1 MDKFIPDTKELVS
14 FLVALPLYDEEELIE
29 KHSVGVTAT
38 EYHLGTKIVAYHEL
52 PDRSKHGNVGLFDSK
67 TDKKEV
73 ECTFKKGKL
82 HGKYTF
88 VTSLYDT
95 SEFEFD
101 DGKIQRAT
109 FAGIND
115 DADSYIRLE
124 TYKNG
129 RLLEKDA
136 GNKIKRYIQTK
147 DGKTLRVKKVVL
159 SDRVIITE
167 CFASNGLKKYL
178 NLPFFEMK
186 TRVYGK
192 KGIVNQRTFIKE

>member
-52 PDRSKHGNVGLFDSK
+52 PDRSKHGKVGLFDSR

-88 VTSLYDT
+88 VTSLYDA

-115 DADSYIRLE
+115 DAGSYIRLE

>member
-38 EYHLGTKIVAYHEL
+38 EYRLGTKIVTYHEL
-52 PDRSKHGNVGLFDSK
+52 PDRSKHGKVGLFDSK

-73 ECTFKKGKL
+73 ECMFKKGKL

-88 VTSLYDT
+88 VTSMYDT
-95 SEFEFD
+95 SEFDFV
-101 DGKIQRAT
+101 DGTIQRAT
-109 FAGIND
+109 FVGIND
-115 DADSYIRLE
+115 IKSYICLE

-129 RLLEKDA
+129 RVLEKD
-136 GNKIKRYIQTK
+136 KLEKTKRYIRTK
-147 DGKTLRVKKVVL
+147 DGETLCIKKVI
-159 SDRVIITE
+159 SDDRVTITE
-167 CFASNGLKKYL
+167 CFASNSFKKYL
-178 NLPFFEMK
+178 NLPFFELK
-186 TRVYGK
+186 RHVYGK

>member
-38 EYHLGTKIVAYHEL
+38 EYRLGTKIVTCHEL
-52 PDRSKHGNVGLFDSK
+52 PDRSKHGKAELFDSK
-67 TDKKEV
+67 KDKKEV

-95 SEFEFD
+95 SEFEFV
-101 DGKIQRAT
+101 DGTIQRAT